1 MQILFAELR
10 ALGREIL
17 EDDLKRTFFR
27 ELPESGKNN
36 FLQLSSMDMYK
47 NNLNNLCLEVI
58 RRNEELESSLNV
70 KSDTANIVAHN
81 NGKMTGK
88 CFTCGKAGHRRFDCK
103 SKPLNDTNSQRHHS
117 NVKTKP
123 HFKKNRFDRKR

>member
-1 MQILFAELR
+1 M
-10 ALGREIL
+10 
-17 EDDLKRTFFR
+17 
-27 ELPESGKNN
+27 
-36 FLQLSSMDMYK
+36 
-47 NNLNNLCLEVI
+47 NNLCLKVI
-58 RRNEELESSLNV
+58 RQNEGLESSLNV

-123 HFKKNRFDRKR
+123 HFKNRFDRRARFINDKSIKRRHIMDGKRGHKNFDSKRSYTQSNKTISAEKSSQVC